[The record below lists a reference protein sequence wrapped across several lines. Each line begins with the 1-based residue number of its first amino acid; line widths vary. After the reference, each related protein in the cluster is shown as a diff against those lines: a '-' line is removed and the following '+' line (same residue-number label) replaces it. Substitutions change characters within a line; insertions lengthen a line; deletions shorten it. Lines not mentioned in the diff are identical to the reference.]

1 MPSLEAFAGQS
12 SNKVVFTAEDTA
24 GLIGVSDTAFARTTK
39 AVTLS
44 PTKISPGGALTVT
57 VAGFTADSGE
67 VSAYNAEF
75 TVTMGTTNGGSDITL
90 TGTSVFPIGADGS
103 GTGTVTVPPKA
114 TLLLLIVIALL
125 VFIIYT
131 TTRSDPSEIEKR
143 DSIRDL
149 DKAILR
155 QETTLNDLSKDI
167 QSFQDPL
174 DKLKRYLSG
183 GTLAGKFGEW
193 SLEAIMQDIFH
204 SNQFEKNAEVIKG
217 SGKRVEF
224 VLKMPEGLLLPID
237 AKFPSGLYDNYLYA
251 INQGDEKLVKKSIDD
266 IRRHVLKDAIDI
278 KEKYIQVGITIDLG
292 VMYIPSEALMQLIDS
307 IDNLREEIFRDSRV
321 LIMGPN
327 SLAAYLISVHMG
339 FRTLALNSRAS
350 ETMEEFGKLKKEF
363 EKFGSSTDDLLKK
376 ADAMLKA
383 VNEHATRERQMHK
396 AIKNMDQLDS

>member
-1 MPSLEAFAGQS
+1 MNLW
-12 SNKVVFTAEDTA
+12 
-24 GLIGVSDTAFARTTK
+24 LVSF
-39 AVTLS
+39 
-44 PTKISPGGALTVT
+44 
-57 VAGFTADSGE
+57 
-67 VSAYNAEF
+67 
-75 TVTMGTTNGGSDITL
+75 
-90 TGTSVFPIGADGS
+90 
-103 GTGTVTVPPKA
+103 
-114 TLLLLIVIALL
+114 LLLIVIVLL
-125 VFIIYT
+125 AFIIFT
-131 TTRSDPSEIEKR
+131 TTRSDPSEVEKR

-204 SNQFEKNAEVIKG
+204 LNQFEKNAEVIKG

-251 INQGDEKLVKKSIDD
+251 INQGDEKIVKKSIDD

-278 KEKYIQVGITIDLG
+278 KEKYIQVGVTIDLG